1 MAGQSKNIHKTICG
15 LDVECVIVEEE
26 NFIEISL
33 KNVEYTMQKKRL
45 LKRIAIESILFGI
58 LNFILFGYAV
68 FVLFN
73 IVFLIMI
80 CVEIY
85 LLLNLVEFGKI
96 FAFKRKKKQNKIES
110 IKSNEILIGFVHR
123 NDNGHR

>member
-1 MAGQSKNIHKTICG
+1 MVVQSKNIYKTICG
-15 LDVECVIVEEE
+15 LDVECIIVDEE

-33 KNVEYTMQKKRL
+33 KNVVYTMQKKRL
-45 LKRIAIESILFGI
+45 LKRIAIESILYGLLI
-58 LNFILFGYAV
+58 FILFGYAV
-68 FVLFN
+68 FVLLN

-96 FAFKRKKKQNKIES
+96 FFLLSCERTKKN
-110 IKSNEILIGFVHR
+110 R
-123 NDNGHR
+123 